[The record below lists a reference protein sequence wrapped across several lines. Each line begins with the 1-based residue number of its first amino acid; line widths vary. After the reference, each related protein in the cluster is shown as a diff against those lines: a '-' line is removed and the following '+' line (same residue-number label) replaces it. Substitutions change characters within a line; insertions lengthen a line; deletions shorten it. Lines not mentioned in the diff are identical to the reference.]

1 MRKKIGGLILIL
13 LFFIGFSACKEE
25 RDPYFLISSD
35 QAGLLQR
42 NISMEEAE
50 KLYQNDSI
58 VKDSLQLSVGVG
70 NGKLKVYEKGGKHL
84 LTLTPGM
91 DSLKHIEHV
100 LIADPR
106 FTTIEGIGL
115 QSTFKDIKQQYE
127 IDKIVTS
134 LNNVVVLLKDSDV
147 YFTIDKQ
154 ELPAHLRYTK
164 TRAIELVEIP
174 DQAKLK
180 YFMVG
185 WD

>member
-1 MRKKIGGLILIL
+1 MSLLRHRVVLIIFSLVV
-13 LFFIGFSACKEE
+13 FSACKKE
-25 RDPYFLISSD
+25 RDPYFLVSSD
-35 QAGLLQR
+35 QAGLLQK
-42 NISMEEAE
+42 NISMAEAE
-50 KLYQNDSI
+50 KLYQTDSI
-58 VKDSLQLSVGVG
+58 VKDTLQLSLGIG

-84 LTLTPGM
+84 LTLTPGN
-91 DSLKHIEHV
+91 DSVQQIEHV
-100 LIADPR
+100 LIADSR
-106 FTTIEGIGL
+106 FTTLEGIGL

-134 LNNVVVLLKDSDV
+134 LNNVVVLLKDSDI

-164 TRAIELVEIP
+164 TRSIELVEIP

>member
-1 MRKKIGGLILIL
+1 MRKLSGSIILAALIIT
-13 LFFIGFSACKEE
+13 GYSACKEE
-25 RDPYFLISSD
+25 KDPYFLISSD

-42 NISMEEAE
+42 NISIGEAE
-50 KLYQNDSI
+50 SLFQNDSL
-58 VKDSLQLSVGVG
+58 VRDTLQLSLGVG
-70 NGKLKVYEKGGKHL
+70 NGKLKVYERGGKHL
-84 LTLTPGM
+84 LTLTPGN
-91 DSLKHIEHV
+91 DSIQNIEHV

-106 FTTIEGIGL
+106 FTTAEGIGL
-115 QSTFKDIKQQYE
+115 HSTFKDIKKEYE

-134 LNNVVVLLKDSDV
+134 LNNIVVLLKDSDI

>member
-1 MRKKIGGLILIL
+1 MGKISSCITLIL
-13 LFFIGFSACKEE
+13 LIFIGISACKKE
-25 RDPYFLISSD
+25 RDPYFLITSD
-35 QAGLLQR
+35 QAGLLPR
-42 NISMEEAE
+42 NISVEEAE
-50 KLYQNDSI
+50 KLFQADSI
-58 VKDSLQLSVGVG
+58 VKDTFQLSVGVG
-70 NGKLKVYEKGGKHL
+70 NDKLKVYERGGKHL
-84 LTLTPGM
+84 LTLTPGN
-91 DSLKHIEHV
+91 DSVQKIQHV

-106 FTTIEGIGL
+106 FTTLEGIGL

-127 IDKIVTS
+127 IDKILTS
-134 LNNVVVLLKDSDV
+134 LNNVVVLLKDSDI

-164 TRAIELVEIP
+164 TRDIELVEIP

>member
-1 MRKKIGGLILIL
+1 MRKKYSIYILVLLLIGI
-13 LFFIGFSACKEE
+13 SACKKE
-25 RDPYFLISSD
+25 RDPYFLITSD

-42 NISMEEAE
+42 NIPFEEVE

-58 VKDSLQLSVGVG
+58 VKDTLQLALGVG
-70 NGKLKVYEKGGKHL
+70 NGKFKVYERGGKHL
-84 LTLTPGM
+84 LTITPGN
-91 DSLKHIEHV
+91 DSVQNIEHI

-106 FTTIEGIGL
+106 FTTMEGIGL
-115 QSTFKDIKQQYE
+115 QSTFKDIKEKYE
-127 IDKIVTS
+127 IDKILTS
-134 LNNVVVLLKDSDV
+134 LNNVVVLIKDSDI

-164 TRAIELVEIP
+164 TRDIELVEIP

-180 YFMVG
+180 YFMLG